1 VADYAVRSSIDSLR
15 AALPQLRVTVL
26 SGAGHLPLVRKA
38 REIAAIVAA

>member
-1 VADYAVRSSIDSLR
+1 
-15 AALPQLRVTVL
+15 VTVL